1 MNEEQDREIDIMA
14 KVAAILACLPGQ
26 MRLALLAELPQDT
39 TNSLNLR
46 LQHLPLGTIQVIA
59 CFDDLIYA
67 DDNELRQLLSQFNLD
82 TLCCALIG
90 AGVDL
95 RQRFFDNMTNGV
107 AVVLA
112 EDIAYFSDETSR
124 QVIESAQNEL
134 LKQANA
140 GQMDKLVVNGIGEV
154 MQQLH
159 NVCEKTM
166 ALVIANCTDELAA
179 AVLSGRMDRHR
190 ILLRLLQTDQA
201 FGPDD
206 IMIEGPQK
214 VAGILAC
221 LRHEVRKPLIK
232 QLASQQTVIDL
243 AIELRKRNHNPRRA
257 PDKQALDQQVP
268 DEQAQQQLNAAIN
281 EITEKLQYQ
290 CEMAVAKVIVN
301 CADEVAACILL
312 QRQDRLKVLEHI
324 LQMEHFNQPYRS
336 LSATELDYLLN
347 LVVDDDL

>member
-1 MNEEQDREIDIMA
+1 
-14 KVAAILACLPGQ
+14 
-26 MRLALLAELPQDT
+26 
-39 TNSLNLR
+39 
-46 LQHLPLGTIQVIA
+46 
-59 CFDDLIYA
+59 
-67 DDNELRQLLSQFNLD
+67 
-82 TLCCALIG
+82 
-90 AGVDL
+90 
-95 RQRFFDNMTNGV
+95 
-107 AVVLA
+107 
-112 EDIAYFSDETSR
+112 EDISYFSDQTGR
-124 QVIESAQNEL
+124 QLIESAQNEL
-134 LKQANA
+134 LEQANA

-159 NVCEKTM
+159 IVSEKTM

-179 AVLSGRMDRHR
+179 AVLSQRMDRHR
-190 ILLRLLQTDQA
+190 ILLRLLQTEQA

-243 AIELRKRNHNPRRA
+243 TIELRKRTHNPPHA
-257 PDKQALDQQVP
+257 PDKQES
-268 DEQAQQQLNAAIN
+268 DEQTEEQLNAAIN

-290 CEMAVAKVIVN
+290 CETAVAQVIVN

-312 QRQDRLKVLEHI
+312 QRQDRLAVLEHI
-324 LQMEHFNQPYRS
+324 LQMDRFNQPYQP
-336 LSATELDYLLN
+336 LSETELNYLLN